1 METRRVRYIIF
12 KRSRIFGGL
21 WSHVSEAWRAINR
34 RCFREDKKVSRQWVR
49 DAIIIHMWLEV
60 SRRKFLE
67 LERLMGL
74 NYFFVNSERID
85 D

>member
-1 METRRVRYIIF
+1 M
-12 KRSRIFGGL
+12 GQ
-21 WSHVSEAWRAINR
+21 
-34 RCFREDKKVSRQWVR
+34 RCYNLS
-49 DAIIIHMWLEV
+49 MWLEV

-74 NYFFVNSERID
+74 NYFFVNGERID